1 MVKSQVCHLPHES
14 PRRAL
19 TQNSQPRVAISVI
32 KQHRFAGVGG
42 SLEQATRQKSRK
54 LWGLERGLRKEQVLL
69 GGVTSGWGMSRTS
82 SEKGSCGWISVSGG
96 QGDLPA
102 CLKPWPPCPEPGTPG
117 SPSTEEAWQQKFKA
131 ILGYIE
137 SLRLAWDT

>member
-1 MVKSQVCHLPHES
+1 MKSQVCHLPHES

-69 GGVTSGWGMSRTS
+69 GG
-82 SEKGSCGWISVSGG
+82 
-96 QGDLPA
+96 
-102 CLKPWPPCPEPGTPG
+102 G
-117 SPSTEEAWQQKFKA
+117 SPQAGGCPGPLLKKVVVA
-131 ILGYIE
+131 G
-137 SLRLAWDT
+137 SLLVGGRGTCQRA